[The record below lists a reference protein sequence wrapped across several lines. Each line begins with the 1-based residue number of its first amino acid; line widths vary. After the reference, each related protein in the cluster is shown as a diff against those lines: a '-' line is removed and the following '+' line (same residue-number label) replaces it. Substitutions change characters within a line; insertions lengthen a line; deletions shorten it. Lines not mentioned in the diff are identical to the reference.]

1 MFMTEFP
8 DGPLWKHKQDLQ
20 GHQYPKNLKS
30 AKKAQR
36 DVTGNIEKSL
46 LLYDED
52 NVNDDDKY
60 MAQQEI
66 PLISQDIPLEDI
78 PENSD

>member
-1 MFMTEFP
+1 MTEFP

-46 LLYDED
+46 LLYMKIMLMMMTSIWP
-52 NVNDDDKY
+52 NKKFH
-60 MAQQEI
+60 
-66 PLISQDIPLEDI
+66 
-78 PENSD
+78 